1 MNLKLVTEL
10 KLKLHW
16 PTHVAINPLE
26 GSLYFIDDHMVLKL
40 QQDRRVM
47 IIAGKPAYCK
57 DSEDKRNAFT
67 NGRTN
72 GRSNGYNDSQQIGL
86 FSNFAFGPTG
96 KL

>member
-1 MNLKLVTEL
+1 
-10 KLKLHW
+10 
-16 PTHVAINPLE
+16 
-26 GSLYFIDDHMVLKL
+26 MVMKL

-57 DSEDKRNAFT
+57 NSEDKRNAF
-67 NGRTN
+67 TN